1 MRSSLLL
8 LSAAAVA
15 TALVSSA
22 TSQAQTPGFAL
33 DQFSPSERGSDWFAA
48 DSLDLRGN
56 LRPAIGIVGDYA
68 DRPLAIYNPDGSY
81 RSSIV
86 ADQFFVHL
94 GASLVLWERLR
105 LAFNLPLAVTQAG
118 DDARIGG
125 TTFSNPNSFS
135 VGDLRLAADLRL
147 LGTFGDP
154 FTLALGAAVYLPT
167 GSRSDYTGDD
177 SVRVE
182 PRLMAAGDIGPFVYA
197 AKVGFQY
204 RGLNDTFAGTPLGSQ
219 FNFAASAGIR
229 VANKK
234 LVIGPEVFGAT
245 TVTGGAAFDKTT
257 TPLEGILGFH
267 YLIANSVRV
276 GLGAGA
282 GLDRGYGAPVARVL
296 GNLEWAPGIEEK
308 PVVHD
313 RDGDGILDDDDA
325 CPDVAGP
332 KTDDP
337 KTNGCPPVAAPP
349 PPSDRDKDGIIDDQ
363 DACPDVPGVK
373 TDDPKTNGCPP
384 PPPDR
389 DKDGIIDAE
398 DACPDVPGVKTND
411 PKTNGCP
418 PDPDRDHDGIKNEDD
433 ACPDEPGPAN
443 KDPKKNGCP
452 RAVVRNN
459 QIVILEQVKFATGSA
474 VILPA
479 SNELMAAVT
488 KVFTDHPEIKKVS
501 VEGHTD
507 NVGPARYNKVLSGKR
522 AASVVAWLV
531 KHGIDA
537 SRLESVGFGMER
549 PIDTNATPAGRQN
562 NRRVEFHIVD
572 PAPQPTPP
580 AANP

>member
-1 MRSSLLL
+1 MRSSSL

-15 TALVSSA
+15 TALLSSA
-22 TSQAQTPGFAL
+22 PSHAQATGFAL
-33 DQFSPSERGSDWFAA
+33 DQFDPSERGSDWFAA
-48 DSLDLRGN
+48 DSLDLRGH

-86 ADQFFVHL
+86 SDQLFVHL

-105 LAFNLPLAVTQAG
+105 VAFNLPLAVTQGG
-118 DDARIGG
+118 DGASVGA
-125 TTFSNPNSFS
+125 TTYAAPGSFS

-147 LGTFGDP
+147 LGAFGDP
-154 FTLALGAAVYLPT
+154 ITLAIGAAVYVPT
-167 GSRSDYTGDD
+167 GSRSDYTGDEKL
-177 SVRVE
+177 RLE
-182 PRLMAAGDIGPFVYA
+182 PRVMVAGDIAAFVYA
-197 AKVGFQY
+197 AKIGFQY
-204 RGLNDTFAGTPLGSQ
+204 RGLQDNFAGTPLGDQ

-234 LVIGPEVFGAT
+234 LVIGPEVFGST
-245 TVTGGAAFDKTT
+245 TVTGGDAFSKTT
-257 TPLEGILGFH
+257 TPLEGIVGFH

-276 GLGAGA
+276 GAGAGA

-296 GNLEWAPGIEEK
+296 ANLEWAPGMEEK

-313 RDGDGILDDDDA
+313 RDGDGVLDDDDA
-325 CPDVAGP
+325 CPDEPGIR
-332 KTDDP
+332 TDDP
-337 KTNGCPPVAAPP
+337 KTNGCPPPAAPP
-349 PPSDRDKDGIIDDQ
+349 PPADRDKDGILDDQ
-363 DACPDVPGVK
+363 DACPDVPGIK

-389 DKDGIIDAE
+389 DHDGIIDTD
-398 DACPDVPGVKTND
+398 DACPDVPGVHTDD

-418 PDPDRDHDGIKNEDD
+418 PDPDRDKDGIKNEDD

-452 RAVVRNN
+452 QAVVRNN
-459 QIVILEQVKFATGSA
+459 QIMILEQVKFATGSA

-479 SNELMAAVT
+479 SNELLTAVA

-501 VEGHTD
+501 IEGHTD
-507 NVGPARYNKVLSGKR
+507 NVGPAGYNKALSAKR
-522 AASVVAWLV
+522 AASVAAWLV

-537 SRLESVGFGMER
+537 SRLTSNGFGMEK
-549 PIDTNATPAGRQN
+549 PLDSNSTPAGRQN

-572 PAPQPTPP
+572 PAPPP
-580 AANP
+580 APAP